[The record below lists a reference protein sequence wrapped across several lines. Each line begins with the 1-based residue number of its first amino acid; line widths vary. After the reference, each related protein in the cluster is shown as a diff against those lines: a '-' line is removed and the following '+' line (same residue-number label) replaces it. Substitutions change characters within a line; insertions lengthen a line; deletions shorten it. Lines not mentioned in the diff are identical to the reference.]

1 MAGSKTPKK
10 SEQLEVRLPY
20 ETKQAFMARCRADGT
35 TASEAVRG
43 FIDSRLQAPPRRKR
57 AWRLASGAA
66 VCLAAGAIALPS
78 LARTGIRADFDALD
92 RNGDGRVSFTEY
104 SAEAVIEVGAKAG
117 AQRLRISADPRAED
131 RARLRT
137 LVLRTV
143 FDRLDDDRDG
153 AVSFDEYRRH
163 TEAVVGLKAV

>member
-1 MAGSKTPKK
+1 MPF
-10 SEQLEVRLPY
+10 

-35 TASEAVRG
+35 TASEAVRR
-43 FIDSRLQAPPRRKR
+43 FIDQHLAAQAPPRRK
-57 AWRLASGAA
+57 WRLAAGAA
-66 VCLAAGAIALPS
+66 VCIAAGAIAVPS
-78 LARTGIRADFDALD
+78 LARTGLRADFDALD
-92 RNGDGRVSFTEY
+92 RNGDARVSFAEY
-104 SAEAVIEVGAKAG
+104 SAEAVIEVGGKAG
-117 AQRLRISADPRAED
+117 AQRLRVSAERRAGD